1 MKISRAKATSLI
13 KGSAGKMLSVT
24 FIKKDGEKR
33 QLNGRLGVYKSKHA
47 PLTGDGLKYEPS
59 AYGLIN
65 IFDVQLKAYRMVNT
79 ETISELKVAG
89 TSYEVVSEE

>member
-1 MKISRAKATSLI
+1 MKISRAKAVSLI
-13 KGSAGKMLSVT
+13 TGSAGKVLSVT

-47 PLTGDGLKYEPS
+47 PLTGEGLKYTPS
-59 AYGLIN
+59 DYGLVN
-65 IFDVQLKAYRMVNT
+65 IFDMQKRAYRMVNINT
-79 ETISELKVAG
+79 LSELKIAG